1 MTIDQPGRAVC
12 AEGNPWNPDFTCA
25 KDAGHDGDHWSP
37 TGPVTSSAQT
47 PEPTDEQRA
56 MAMDS
61 LQFDPP
67 FFLLDPDDKELV
79 DRVARALAAAVQQE
93 RDKVE
98 AVLRNAEK
106 TLSDDDPM
114 AYGQGWY
121 DGQTTIISRIRE
133 VSR

>member
-47 PEPTDEQRA
+47 PEPTDEQTA
-56 MAMDS
+56 AATALVVDWGS
-61 LQFDPP
+61 
-67 FFLLDPDDKELV
+67 DDLSPG
-79 DRVARALAAAVQQE
+79 RLRNMVARALAAAVTAE
-93 RDKVE
+93 RDKY
-98 AVLRNAEK
+98 LRVAE
-106 TLSDDDPM
+106 TLTDMGESGNWDD
-114 AYGQGWY
+114 ATASGFRYGAR
-121 DGQTTIISRIRE
+121 RIRE